1 LVEST
6 PWPFKNAGRP
16 KPGNLDRVN
25 IYQEAGRHEYPLL
38 SFDLARRR
46 IGCCVD
52 CRPMVALTL
61 DVAILIDCHFQRS
74 AGKIATG
81 ASNRAHILDRSGRG
95 G

>member
-1 LVEST
+1 LAI
-6 PWPFKNAGRP
+6 AGILTNEHVLLE
-16 KPGNLDRVN
+16 GLAN
-25 IYQEAGRHEYPLL
+25 PLL